1 MPLSLTEETYDELH
15 YVLREIMVS
24 EAKLS
29 WQQNSRPKIV
39 IASGDDLFN
48 QKGEVLYDS
57 VVC

>member
-15 YVLREIMVS
+15 YLLREMMFDES
-24 EAKLS
+24 PH
-29 WQQNSRPKIV
+29 QRRIV

-57 VVC
+57 VVCQ